1 MTGPRPPRVVLTAR
15 YDEALAYARQL
26 HRGQRRKGAGTPY
39 VSHLLSVSAM
49 VLEMDGDE
57 DAAIAAL
64 LHDAVED
71 QEATFAGIELN
82 FGPVVREIVEL
93 ATDSAELPG
102 TGWTARKV
110 AYLRRLDEKADD
122 AFRFGGYL
130 RVTLADKLHNARSI
144 RADMWNDGDDRVFD
158 LFRGAGVDREE
169 RRLRTLAYYAD
180 AVRILERVALASSGF
195 RWYRSELTRV
205 VTEIGGTG
213 ADLPAL
219 TLLG

>member
-1 MTGPRPPRVVLTAR
+1 MTGPRPHRVILTDR
-15 YDEALAYARQL
+15 YDHALAYARHL
-26 HRGQRRKGAGTPY
+26 HRDQVRKGAGTPY
-39 VSHLLSVSAM
+39 ISHLMSVSAM

-71 QEATFAGIELN
+71 QEATFEGIEQR

-93 ATDSAELPG
+93 ATDSTEQPKA
-102 TGWTARKV
+102 GWSSRKIT
-110 AYLRRLDEKADD
+110 YLRRLDEKADD
-122 AFRFGGYL
+122 SFRYGGYL

-158 LFRGAGVDREE
+158 LFRGAGYDRAE
-169 RRLRTLAYYAD
+169 RRARTLAYYSD
-180 AVRILERVALASSGF
+180 AVRILARVDLPSPGF

-205 VTEIGGTG
+205 VTEIGGGDT
-213 ADLPAL
+213 
-219 TLLG
+219 TSLLR